1 MEREEYV
8 KLITELINNIDSTAL
23 LRRMYLMLIVITQ
36 G

>member
-1 MEREEYV
+1 MEREEYA

>member
-1 MEREEYV
+1 MEREDYV

>member
-1 MEREEYV
+1 MEREEYI
-8 KLITELINNIDSTAL
+8 KMITELVNNIDNTAL